1 MKPLYTYLTL
11 VFLTSFYAFSQTLV
25 DENFSYPDGTALN
38 STTNWAYFSGTPNQ
52 ITVNS
57 GKIVIS
63 DSQAEDIEVAFSTP
77 NITGDIYASFDFSVA
92 DPPSYTGTTFS
103 YFFLFKPLSSNNFRA
118 RVYIAAFSA
127 SGFKPGISS
136 GASTTAEILWAQ
148 DLSYA
153 TTYRMTVKYNT
164 TTGLSQMWIDATT
177 EADTSISTTTAS
189 TVADI
194 DAVAFR
200 QSSASPDQSITIDNL
215 KVATSFA
222 NTLSTDVS
230 DEATFSIYPNPTST
244 DIVIIT
250 GMEGSKKAVLHDL
263 MGRVVLKTTVN
274 NRLNIA
280 GIKTGVYLLEV
291 TSGDKKATKKL
302 IVK

>member
-1 MKPLYTYLTL
+1 MKHFYILLLLIP
-11 VFLTSFYAFSQTLV
+11 VFIFSQTLV
-25 DENFSYPDGTALN
+25 DESFSYPDGTALN
-38 STTNWAYFSGTPNQ
+38 STANWANFSGTVNE

-63 DSQAEDIEVAFSTP
+63 DSQTEDIEVAFSTP

-118 RVYIAAFSA
+118 KVYIAAFSA

-136 GASTTAEILWAQ
+136 GSSTAEILWAQ

-164 TTGLSQMWIDATT
+164 TTGLSQMWIDAVLET
-177 EADTSISTTTAS
+177 DTSISTTTAS
-189 TVADI
+189 TVTDI

>member
-1 MKPLYTYLTL
+1 MKHFYILLLLIP
-11 VFLTSFYAFSQTLV
+11 VFIFSQTLV
-25 DENFSYPDGTALN
+25 DESFSYPDGTALN
-38 STTNWAYFSGTPNQ
+38 STANWATYSGNTPGQ
-52 ITVNS
+52 IIVNS
-57 GKIVIS
+57 GQIVIS
-63 DSQAEDIEVAFSTP
+63 DSQTEDVEAAFSTP

-92 DPPSYTGTTFS
+92 DPPSYTGTDFEH
-103 YFFLFKPLSSNNFRA
+103 FFLFKPTPSTSIFKA
-118 RVYIAAFSA
+118 RVDIAAFSA
-127 SGFKPGISS
+127 SGYKPGISS
-136 GASTTAEILWAQ
+136 GSSTAEILWAQ

-153 TTYRMTVKYNT
+153 TTYRMTVKYST
-164 TTGLSQMWIDATT
+164 TTGLSQMWIDAVLET
-177 EADTSISTTTAS
+177 DTSISTTTPS
-189 TVADI
+189 TVTDI

-230 DEATFSIYPNPTST
+230 VEATFSIYPNPTST

-280 GIKTGVYLLEV
+280 GVKTGVYLLEL

>member
-1 MKPLYTYLTL
+1 M
-11 VFLTSFYAFSQTLV
+11 
-25 DENFSYPDGTALN
+25 
-38 STTNWAYFSGTPNQ
+38 
-52 ITVNS
+52 
-57 GKIVIS
+57 
-63 DSQAEDIEVAFSTP
+63 
-77 NITGDIYASFDFSVA
+77 
-92 DPPSYTGTTFS
+92 
-103 YFFLFKPLSSNNFRA
+103 
-118 RVYIAAFSA
+118 YIAAFSA
-127 SGFKPGISS
+127 SGYKPGISS
-136 GASTTAEILWAQ
+136 GGSTAEILWAQ

-164 TTGLSQMWIDATT
+164 TTGLSQMWIDAVLET
-177 EADTSISTTTAS
+177 DTSISTTTAS
-189 TVADI
+189 YVADI

-200 QSSASPDQSITIDNL
+200 QSSATPDQSITIDNL

-263 MGRVVLKTTVN
+263 VGRVVLKTTVN

-280 GIKTGVYLLEV
+280 GVKTGVYLLEL

>member
-1 MKPLYTYLTL
+1 M
-11 VFLTSFYAFSQTLV
+11 
-25 DENFSYPDGTALN
+25 
-38 STTNWAYFSGTPNQ
+38 
-52 ITVNS
+52 
-57 GKIVIS
+57 
-63 DSQAEDIEVAFSTP
+63 
-77 NITGDIYASFDFSVA
+77 
-92 DPPSYTGTTFS
+92 
-103 YFFLFKPLSSNNFRA
+103 FKPTPSTSIFKA
-118 RVYIAAFSA
+118 RVDIAAFSA
-127 SGFKPGISS
+127 SGYKPGISS
-136 GASTTAEILWAQ
+136 GSSTAEILWAQ

-164 TTGLSQMWIDATT
+164 TTGLSQMWIDAVLET
-177 EADTSISTTTAS
+177 DTSISTTTAS

>member
-1 MKPLYTYLTL
+1 M
-11 VFLTSFYAFSQTLV
+11 
-25 DENFSYPDGTALN
+25 
-38 STTNWAYFSGTPNQ
+38 
-52 ITVNS
+52 
-57 GKIVIS
+57 IS
-63 DSQAEDIEVAFSTP
+63 DSQTEDVEAAFSTP

-92 DPPSYTGTTFS
+92 DPTSYSGTTFS
-103 YFFLFKPLSSNNFRA
+103 YFLFKPLFPSTSFRA

-127 SGFKPGISS
+127 SGYKPGISS
-136 GASTTAEILWAQ
+136 GGSTAEILWAQ

-164 TTGLSQMWIDATT
+164 TTGLSQMWIDAVLET
-177 EADTSISTTTAS
+177 DTSISTTTAS
-189 TVADI
+189 YVADI

-200 QSSASPDQSITIDNL
+200 QSSATPDQSITIDNL

-263 MGRVVLKTTVN
+263 VGRVVLKTTVN

-280 GIKTGVYLLEV
+280 GVKTGVYLLEL

>member
-1 MKPLYTYLTL
+1 MKHFYILLLLIP
-11 VFLTSFYAFSQTLV
+11 VFIFSQTLV
-25 DENFSYPDGTALN
+25 DESFSYPDGTALN
-38 STTNWAYFSGTPNQ
+38 STANWANFSGTVNE

-77 NITGDIYASFDFSVA
+77 NITEDIYASFDFSVA
-92 DPPSYTGTTFS
+92 DPSSYTGTDFE
-103 YFFLFKPLSSNNFRA
+103 YFFMFKPIPSTSIFKA
-118 RVYIAAFSA
+118 RVDIAAFSA
-127 SGFKPGISS
+127 SGYKPGISS
-136 GASTTAEILWAQ
+136 GSSTAEILWAQ

-153 TTYRMTVKYNT
+153 TTYRMTVKYST
-164 TTGLSQMWIDATT
+164 TTGLSQMWIDAVLET
-177 EADTSISTTTAS
+177 DTSISTTTAS
-189 TVADI
+189 TVTDI

-200 QSSASPDQSITIDNL
+200 QSGASPDQSITIDNL

>member
-1 MKPLYTYLTL
+1 MKHFYILLLLIP
-11 VFLTSFYAFSQTLV
+11 VFIFSQTLV
-25 DENFSYPDGTALN
+25 DESFSYPDGTALN
-38 STTNWAYFSGTPNQ
+38 STANWATYSGNTPGQ
-52 ITVNS
+52 IIVNS
-57 GKIVIS
+57 GQIVIS
-63 DSQAEDIEVAFSTP
+63 DSQSEDVEAAFLTP

-92 DPPSYTGTTFS
+92 DPTSYSGTTFS
-103 YFFLFKPLSSNNFRA
+103 YFFLFKPLSSNSLRA

-127 SGFKPGISS
+127 SGYKPGISS
-136 GASTTAEILWAQ
+136 GSSTAEILWAQ

-164 TTGLSQMWIDATT
+164 TTGLSQMWIDAVLET
-177 EADTSISTTTAS
+177 DTSISTTTAS

-200 QSSASPDQSITIDNL
+200 QASASPDQSITIDNL

-230 DEATFSIYPNPTST
+230 VEATFSIYPNPTST

>member
-63 DSQAEDIEVAFSTP
+63 DSQTEDIEVAFSTP

-136 GASTTAEILWAQ
+136 GSSTAEILWAQ

-164 TTGLSQMWIDATT
+164 TTGLSQMWIDAVLET
-177 EADTSISTTTAS
+177 DTSISTTTAS

-200 QSSASPDQSITIDNL
+200 QSSATPDQSITIDNL

>member
-63 DSQAEDIEVAFSTP
+63 DSQTEDIEVAFSTP

-136 GASTTAEILWAQ
+136 GSSTAEILWAQ

-164 TTGLSQMWIDATT
+164 TTGLSQMWIDAVLET
-177 EADTSISTTTAS
+177 DTSISTTTAS
-189 TVADI
+189 TVTDI

-200 QSSASPDQSITIDNL
+200 QSGASPDQSITIDNL

>member
-1 MKPLYTYLTL
+1 MKHFYILLLLIP
-11 VFLTSFYAFSQTLV
+11 VFIFSQTLV
-25 DENFSYPDGTALN
+25 DESFSYPDGTVLN
-38 STTNWAYFSGTPNQ
+38 SMANWAYFSGNANE

-63 DSQAEDIEVAFSTP
+63 DSQSEDIEVAFSTP
-77 NITGDIYASFDFSVA
+77 NITEDIYASFDFSVA
-92 DPPSYTGTTFS
+92 DPSSYTGTDFE
-103 YFFLFKPLSSNNFRA
+103 YFFMFKPIPSTSIFKA
-118 RVYIAAFSA
+118 RVDIAAFSA
-127 SGFKPGISS
+127 SGYKPGISS
-136 GASTTAEILWAQ
+136 GSSTAEILWAQ

-164 TTGLSQMWIDATT
+164 TTGLSQMWIDAVL
-177 EADTSISTTTAS
+177 ENDTSISTTTPS
-189 TVADI
+189 TVTDI

-230 DEATFSIYPNPTST
+230 VEATFSIYPNPTST

>member
-1 MKPLYTYLTL
+1 MKHFYILLLLIP
-11 VFLTSFYAFSQTLV
+11 VFIFSQTLV
-25 DENFSYPDGTALN
+25 DESFSYPDGTALN
-38 STTNWAYFSGTPNQ
+38 STANWANFSGTVNE

-92 DPPSYTGTTFS
+92 DPSSYTGTDFE
-103 YFFLFKPLSSNNFRA
+103 YFFLFKPLSSNSFRA
-118 RVYIAAFSA
+118 RVDIAAFSA
-127 SGFKPGISS
+127 SGYKPGISS
-136 GASTTAEILWAQ
+136 GTSTAEILWAQ

-164 TTGLSQMWIDATT
+164 TTGLSQMWIDAVLET
-177 EADTSISTTTAS
+177 DTSISTTTAS
-189 TVADI
+189 TVTDI

-200 QSSASPDQSITIDNL
+200 QSGASPDQSITIDNL